1 MFESNI
7 ILKELNI
14 IIKIICI
21 IVFISSFLNRES
33 NTYNNMNKLN
43 NNYIPKISIFVPIY
57 NKAKYLKRSISSIQR
72 QTLKDIE
79 IILVNDFST
88 DDSFK
93 IIKEFA
99 QKDERIKIINNTKN
113 SGLLFSRAM
122 GIINSKG
129 EYLMNLDPDDQ
140 LLGKNNLNYLYNTA
154 KKLNVDFITFF
165 IFFLPNRIK
174 SGQYFEFNIIV
185 KQPELFQSAF
195 KDDFLKDFYITNKL
209 VKREI
214 LLKAFNVFKNE
225 IYGEKWNYHED
236 NIWSILIYK
245 YSNSSVFV
253 NKNVYCYYSKNTDSE
268 MYNRGNV
275 LELKNLVYK
284 NKMIKKILNNKEEEQ
299 YVINEHL
306 VHLTIFEEH
315 IDLIRQNKEIKD
327 KIINDLKGLMTN
339 YTLTN
344 EFRNRIITLINNIEK

>member
-72 QTLKDIE
+72 QTLNDIE

-327 KIINDLKGLMTN
+327 KIIIKKILIIIIIIFHIFIYKHN
-339 YTLTN
+339 Y
-344 EFRNRIITLINNIEK
+344 IIIENIY